1 MGKDDLLNDLENNLI
16 FLFDVA
22 LEHILFPGL
31 KKETIIK
38 AVSEFILMDASKYA
52 TQELKNILNSPDRA
66 LNLFVK
72 YMEKQEMVKARNESV
87 H

>member
-1 MGKDDLLNDLENNLI
+1 
-16 FLFDVA
+16 
-22 LEHILFPGL
+22 
-31 KKETIIK
+31 
-38 AVSEFILMDASKYA
+38 MDASKYA